1 MTQWSLRAVVTAAAL
16 AFYPWPSI
24 ASQQRTVYEELQTFS
39 DVLTYARLNHVDS
52 VGIGGFVRA
61 AIDGALRSL
70 DPHSYFLSRE
80 DWEQFTAWQEGR
92 WVTTGVFLEYED
104 GAIAVAAVVP
114 GSPAAKAGLV
124 LGDRLLSINDS
135 SVIGVPVQRLQARLA
150 GERGTKVRLTLERGS
165 RLEADTLSVTLKRS
179 AVAVGSAVMARM
191 IDSVTGYVRLR
202 DFKLG
207 AGREFHETLDKLAGD
222 GARQLLVD
230 LRGNPGGAMDAAVEV
245 AAEVLPKS
253 TLVFATH
260 GRKVDTNRDYRTERD
275 GQFTGLPLI
284 ILIDHGT
291 VSAAE
296 ALAACLQDHD
306 RALVIGRR
314 SFGKALEQVSFPV
327 RSGGVVMLTVARIV
341 SPSGR
346 VIQRPYAGLGFEQYV
361 ALAGKGGDGT
371 DTTAFRTDHG
381 RLVRGGGGVAP
392 DVSIAPGPAMPAW
405 WSVAVDS
412 GWADAVADSVA
423 RSLQERQPTGW
434 MRAADRWRERLV
446 PPLIAR
452 VESSL
457 RVPTRPDSA
466 LEGHI
471 AWLLAT
477 RVAEVKWGSEVRERL
492 ILANDPDIRAAVTY
506 FPRLAEL
513 LTGTK

>member
-1 MTQWSLRAVVTAAAL
+1 
-16 AFYPWPSI
+16 
-24 ASQQRTVYEELQTFS
+24 
-39 DVLTYARLNHVDS
+39 
-52 VGIGGFVRA
+52 
-61 AIDGALRSL
+61 
-70 DPHSYFLSRE
+70 
-80 DWEQFTAWQEGR
+80 
-92 WVTTGVFLEYED
+92 
-104 GAIAVAAVVP
+104 
-114 GSPAAKAGLV
+114 
-124 LGDRLLSINDS
+124 
-135 SVIGVPVQRLQARLA
+135 
-150 GERGTKVRLTLERGS
+150 
-165 RLEADTLSVTLKRS
+165 
-179 AVAVGSAVMARM
+179 
-191 IDSVTGYVRLR
+191 
-202 DFKLG
+202 
-207 AGREFHETLDKLAGD
+207 
-222 GARQLLVD
+222 
-230 LRGNPGGAMDAAVEV
+230 MDAAVEV

>member
-1 MTQWSLRAVVTAAAL
+1 MTRWLLRAIVTAAAL
-16 AFYPWPSI
+16 AFYPRLSL
-24 ASQQRTVYEELQTFS
+24 AGQQRTVYEELQTFS

-52 VGIGGFVRA
+52 VRIGGFVRA

-80 DWEQFTAWQEGR
+80 DWEQFAAWQEGR

-179 AVAVGSAVMARM
+179 AVAIGSAVMARM

-207 AGREFHETLDKLAGD
+207 AGREFHETLDKLARD

-245 AAEVLPKS
+245 AAEVLPRG

-260 GRKVDTNRDYRTERD
+260 GRKVDTNRDYRTERE

-392 DVSIAPGPAMPAW
+392 DVSIAAGPGMPAW

-412 GWADAVADSVA
+412 GWAGAVADSVA

-452 VESSL
+452 VEASL

-477 RVAEVKWGSEVRERL
+477 RVAEVKWGSEVRERFVVL
-492 ILANDPDIRAAVTY
+492 NDPDIRAAVTY
-506 FPRLAEL
+506 FPRLAAL